1 MYEKS
6 IENVKKGI
14 DNDKVKWYP
23 ILIST
28 DLYKGGTLVNLLK
41 EAGVWRHIEQ
51 IQFVT
56 DDEEE
61 EVTNEGHFKETVG

>member
-1 MYEKS
+1 MVHVE
-6 IENVKKGI
+6 E
-14 DNDKVKWYP
+14 
-23 ILIST
+23 
-28 DLYKGGTLVNLLK
+28 GGALVNLLK

>member
-28 DLYKGGTLVNLLK
+28 DLYKGGALVNLLK
-41 EAGVWRHIEQ
+41 AGVWRHIEQ

-56 DDEEE
+56 DDDEEE
-61 EVTNEGHFKETVG
+61 GTNEGHFKETVG

>member
-1 MYEKS
+1 MVSYT
-6 IENVKKGI
+6 
-14 DNDKVKWYP
+14 YLYRP
-23 ILIST
+23 IQRRA
-28 DLYKGGTLVNLLK
+28 LVNLLK